1 MKKKLFPDRRG
12 REWKTYEQELRA
24 ISRLE
29 TAMTALPDD
38 ELRAKTSEFKT
49 SLHEGRSIYD
59 IRPEAFAVVR
69 EAARRMLGLRLY
81 DVQLLGGLIMTDG
94 HIAEMATGEGK
105 TLAASLPG
113 YLFALEEKGVHMIT
127 ANEYL
132 AQRDYELLSPLYDFL
147 WISTSL
153 NMNQISQTEKQTA
166 YQADLTYGTG
176 TAFGF
181 DYLRDHMT
189 RDQKN
194 QVQRPYH
201 VAIIDEVDSVLI
213 DEAKTPMIIAG
224 KMEAHANLH
233 KLGALVMRTFHK
245 DADYQLHP
253 ESKAVHFTDQG
264 IHKIESAFDIENLF
278 DLEHQ
283 TLYHYMMQ
291 AVRAR
296 VLFHKDKDYVV
307 DEQQIKLI
315 DTFTGRLMEGRTLS
329 DGLHQALEAK
339 EGLAITEENKP
350 QASITVQNFFRMYP
364 RLTGMTGTAKTEES
378 EFQSVYGMNV
388 WPIPTNEPVLRED
401 YPDQVYLTQEDKYR
415 AIVREVETVHAS
427 GQPVLIGTSSIL
439 QSEYV
444 SNLLQEAGIRHELL
458 NAKSVEQEAR
468 MISLAGQ
475 IGQVTIATNM
485 AGRGTDIVL
494 GEGVAALG
502 GLHVFGTERHESRR
516 IDNQLKGRAGRQGDP
531 GSSRFLISLE
541 DEMIERFGQT
551 ERDRKWK
558 APKTNEDGLILNK
571 SIHPFIDTVQK
582 ISEGSQANIR
592 ASILKLDDV
601 IHDQRTVVYGLRD
614 QILHAEDPMKIISSM
629 VPDYVDEL
637 VQTYCPETAA
647 SEEWELDKLE
657 VDLKRA
663 APGIDIQIAQADYED
678 QAEVLSDLH
687 ALAERYQGQI
697 QKYESRP
704 AVQQK
709 LAQGAL
715 SILDR
720 RWIRHLEMMNRLKE
734 GVGIRQY
741 QQEDPV
747 RLYQQD
753 GFDMFKHT
761 FRAIRRE
768 MVLWMADVLEPLEKS
783 KEERPNVQFFQS

>member
-1 MKKKLFPDRRG
+1 MMKKLFPDKRG
-12 REWKTYEQELRA
+12 REWKTYEHDLRA
-24 ISRLE
+24 INQLE
-29 TAMTALPDD
+29 SPMSALSDD

-49 SLHEGRSIYD
+49 ALSEGRTIYD
-59 IRPEAFAVVR
+59 IRAEAFAVVR
-69 EAARRMLGLRLY
+69 EAARRVLGLRPY
-81 DVQLLGGLIMTDG
+81 DLQLLGGLIMSDG

-105 TLAASLPG
+105 TLVAALSG
-113 YLFALEEKGVHMIT
+113 YLFALEEKGVHLIT

-132 AQRDYELLSPLYDFL
+132 AQRDYALMSPLYDFL
-147 WISTSL
+147 WISTGL
-153 NMNQISQTEKQTA
+153 NLNQISQTEKLAA

-181 DYLRDHMT
+181 DYLRDHLT

-201 VAIIDEVDSVLI
+201 VAMIDEIDSVLI
-213 DEAKTPMIIAG
+213 DEAKTPMLIAR

-233 KLGALVMRTFHK
+233 KLGALVMRTFQK
-245 DADYQLHP
+245 DTDYELDP
-253 ESKAVHFTDQG
+253 ETKAVHFTDQG
-264 IHKIESAFDIENLF
+264 IHKIERAFDIENLF

-296 VLFHKDKDYVV
+296 VLFHRDQDYVV

-364 RLTGMTGTAKTEES
+364 RLAGMTGTAKTEEA
-378 EFQSVYGMNV
+378 EFQSVYGMKV
-388 WPIPTNEPVLRED
+388 WPVPTNEPVLRED
-401 YPDQVYLTQEDKYR
+401 HPDQVYLTQADKYR
-415 AIVREVETVHAS
+415 AIVSEVETVHAS

-439 QSEYV
+439 QSEYL
-444 SNLLQEAGIRHELL
+444 SNLLQEAGITHELL

-468 MISLAGQ
+468 LISLAGQ
-475 IGQVTIATNM
+475 VGQVTIATNM

-494 GEGVAALG
+494 GEGAAACG
-502 GLHVFGTERHESRR
+502 GLHVIGTERHESRR

-541 DEMIERFGQT
+541 DEIVERFGQT

-558 APKTNEDGLILNK
+558 HPKTNEDGLILHK
-571 SIHPFIDTVQK
+571 QIDSFMDTVQK

-601 IHDQRTVVYGLRD
+601 IHDQRTVVYRLRN
-614 QILHAEDPMKIISSM
+614 QILQNEDPIGILAPM
-629 VPDYVDEL
+629 VLDYVHEL
-637 VQTYCPETAA
+637 AQTHCPEAEA
-647 SEEWELDKLE
+647 SEEWDVEKLE
-657 VDLKRA
+657 KDLKRA
-663 APGIDIQIAQADYED
+663 VPGIDSQLAQTDYED
-678 QAEVLSDLH
+678 QEEVISDLH
-687 ALAERYQGQI
+687 ALVERYQGQI
-697 QKYESRP
+697 QKWKGRP
-704 AVQQK
+704 AVQHK
-709 LAQGAL
+709 VAQGAL
-715 SILDR
+715 GVLDR
-720 RWIRHLEMMNRLKE
+720 HWIRHLDRMNRLKE

-753 GFDMFKHT
+753 GYELFTQSFAAMRQD
-761 FRAIRRE
+761 
-768 MVLWMADVLEPLEKS
+768 MVLWMAEVLEPLEKS
-783 KEERPNVQFFQS
+783 KEESPHV

>member
-1 MKKKLFPDRRG
+1 MMKKLFPEKWG
-12 REWKTYEQELRA
+12 REWKNYDQELRA
-24 ISRLE
+24 ISRWE
-29 TAMTALPDD
+29 ATMTALSDD

-49 SLHEGRSIYD
+49 ALREGQSIYD
-59 IRPEAFAVVR
+59 IRAEAFAVVR
-69 EAARRMLGLRLY
+69 EAARRVLGLRPY
-81 DVQLLGGLIMTDG
+81 DVQLLGGLIMSDG

-105 TLAASLPG
+105 TLVAALSG
-113 YLFALEEKGVHMIT
+113 YLFALEEKGVHLIT

-147 WISTSL
+147 WIRTGL
-153 NMNQISQTEKQTA
+153 NMNQISQTEKQSA

-181 DYLRDHMT
+181 DYLRDHLT

-201 VAIIDEVDSVLI
+201 VALIDEIDSVLI

-233 KLGALVMRTFHK
+233 KLGALVMRTFQK
-245 DADYQLHP
+245 DADYQLDP
-253 ESKAVHFTDQG
+253 ETKAVHFTDQG
-264 IHKIESAFDIENLF
+264 IHKIEGAFDIENLF

-307 DEQQIKLI
+307 EDQQIKLI

-364 RLTGMTGTAKTEES
+364 RLAGMTGTAKTEES

-388 WPIPTNEPVLRED
+388 WPVPTNEPVLRED
-401 YPDQVYLTQEDKYR
+401 HPDQVYLTQADKYR

-439 QSEYV
+439 QSEYI

-468 MISLAGQ
+468 LISLAGQ
-475 IGQVTIATNM
+475 VGQVTIATNM

-494 GEGVAALG
+494 GEGAAARG
-502 GLHVFGTERHESRR
+502 GLHVIGTERHESRR

-541 DEMIERFGQT
+541 DEIVERFGQT

-558 APKTNEDGLILNK
+558 HPKTNEDGLILHK
-571 SIHPFIDTVQK
+571 QIDSFMDTVQK

-601 IHDQRTVVYGLRD
+601 IHDQRTVVYGLRN
-614 QILHAEDPMKIISSM
+614 QILHSEDPIGILAPM
-629 VPDYVDEL
+629 VLDYVNEF
-637 VQTYCPETAA
+637 VQTHCPEAEA
-647 SEEWELDKLE
+647 SEEWDVEKLE
-657 VDLKRA
+657 KDLKRVI
-663 APGIDIQIAQADYED
+663 PGIDSQLAQADYED
-678 QAEVLSDLH
+678 QAEVISDLH
-687 ALAERYQGQI
+687 ALVERYQGQI
-697 QKYESRP
+697 QKWKSRP
-704 AVQQK
+704 AVQHK
-709 LAQGAL
+709 VAQGAL
-715 SILDR
+715 SVLDR
-720 RWIRHLEMMNRLKE
+720 HWIRHLDRMNRLKE

-753 GFDMFKHT
+753 GFELFTQT
-761 FRAIRRE
+761 FAAIRQE
-768 MVLWMADVLEPLEKS
+768 MVLWMAEVLEPLEKS
-783 KEERPNVQFFQS
+783 KEESPHV

>member
-1 MKKKLFPDRRG
+1 MMKKLFPDKRG
-12 REWKTYEQELRA
+12 REWKNYDQELRA
-24 ISRLE
+24 INRLE
-29 TAMTALPDD
+29 AQVGDLSDD

-49 SLHEGRSIYD
+49 ALHKGAAIYD
-59 IRPEAFAVVR
+59 IRAEAFAVVR
-69 EAARRMLGLRLY
+69 EAARRVLGLRPY
-81 DVQLLGGLIMTDG
+81 DVQLLGGLIMSDG
-94 HIAEMATGEGK
+94 NIAEMATGEGK
-105 TLAASLPG
+105 TLVAALSG
-113 YLFALEEKGVHMIT
+113 YLFALEEKGVHLIT

-147 WISTSL
+147 WISTGL
-153 NMNQISQTEKQTA
+153 NLNQISQTEKQEA

-181 DYLRDHMT
+181 DYLRDHLT

-201 VAIIDEVDSVLI
+201 VAIIDEIDSVLI
-213 DEAKTPMIIAG
+213 DEAKTPMLIAG

-233 KLGALVMRTFHK
+233 KLGALVMRTFQK
-245 DADYQLHP
+245 DADYQLDP
-253 ESKAVHFTDQG
+253 ETKAVHFTDQG
-264 IHKIESAFDIENLF
+264 IHKIERAFDIENLF

-296 VLFHKDKDYVV
+296 VLFHRDKDYVV
-307 DEQQIKLI
+307 EDQQIKLI

-364 RLTGMTGTAKTEES
+364 RLAGMTGTAKTEES
-378 EFQSVYGMNV
+378 EFQSVYGLNV
-388 WPIPTNEPVLRED
+388 WAVPTNEPVLRED
-401 YPDQVYLTQEDKYR
+401 HPDQVYLTQADKYR
-415 AIVREVETVHAS
+415 AIVREVEQVHAS
-427 GQPVLIGTSSIL
+427 GQPILIGTSSIL
-439 QSEYV
+439 QSEYL
-444 SNLLQEAGIRHELL
+444 SNLLQEAGVSHELL

-468 MISLAGQ
+468 LISFAGQ
-475 IGQVTIATNM
+475 VGQVTIATNM

-494 GEGVAALG
+494 GEGAAARG
-502 GLHVFGTERHESRR
+502 GLHVIGTERHESRR

-541 DEMIERFGQT
+541 DEIVERFGQT

-558 APKTNEDGLILNK
+558 HPKTNEDGLILQ
-571 SIHPFIDTVQK
+571 SPIDSFMNTVQK

-601 IHDQRTVVYGLRD
+601 IHDQRTVVYRLRN
-614 QILHAEDPMKIISSM
+614 QILQSEDPMGILAPM
-629 VPDYVDEL
+629 VLDYVHEL
-637 VQTYCPETAA
+637 VQTYCPEREA
-647 SEEWELDKLE
+647 SEEWDLDKLE
-657 VDLKRA
+657 MDLKRA
-663 APGIDIQIAQADYED
+663 IPGIDSQLARVHYED
-678 QAEVLSDLH
+678 QAEVISNLH
-687 ALAERYQGQI
+687 ALVERYQGQI
-697 QKYESRP
+697 QKWKIRAS
-704 AVQQK
+704 VQHK
-709 LAQGAL
+709 VAQGAL

-720 RWIRHLEMMNRLKE
+720 HWVRHLDKMNRLKE

-753 GFDMFKHT
+753 GFELFTQT
-761 FRAIRRE
+761 FASIRQE
-768 MVLWMADVLEPLEKS
+768 MVLWMAEVLEPLEKS
-783 KEERPNVQFFQS
+783 KEESPDV

>member
-1 MKKKLFPDRRG
+1 MMKKFFPEKRG
-12 REWKTYEQELRA
+12 REWKNYEQELRTINRWEA
-24 ISRLE
+24 TMI
-29 TAMTALPDD
+29 ALSDE
-38 ELRAKTSEFKT
+38 ELRARTSEFKRY
-49 SLHEGRSIYD
+49 LREGQSIYD
-59 IRPEAFAVVR
+59 IRAEAFALVR
-69 EAARRMLGLRLY
+69 EAARRVLGLRPY
-81 DVQLLGGLIMTDG
+81 DVQILGGLIMSDG

-105 TLAASLPG
+105 TLVAALSG
-113 YLFALEEKGVHMIT
+113 YLFALEEKGVHLIT

-132 AQRDYELLSPLYDFL
+132 AQRDYDLMSPLYDYL
-147 WISTSL
+147 WISTGL
-153 NMNQISQTEKQTA
+153 NLNQISQTEKLEA

-181 DYLRDHMT
+181 DYLRDHLT

-201 VAIIDEVDSVLI
+201 VALIDEIDSVLI

-233 KLGALVMRTFHK
+233 KLGALVMRSFQK
-245 DADYQLHP
+245 DADYQLDP
-253 ESKAVHFTDQG
+253 ETKAVHFTDQG
-264 IHKIESAFDIENLF
+264 IHKIERSFDIENLF
-278 DLEHQ
+278 DLQHQ

-296 VLFHKDKDYVV
+296 VLFHRDKDYVV
-307 DEQQIKLI
+307 EEQQIKLI

-364 RLTGMTGTAKTEES
+364 RLAGMTGTAKTEEN

-388 WPIPTNEPVLRED
+388 WPVPTNQPVLRED
-401 YPDQVYLTQEDKYR
+401 HPDQVYVTQADKYR

-427 GQPVLIGTSSIL
+427 GQPILIGTSSIL
-439 QSEYV
+439 QSEYI
-444 SNLLQEAGIRHELL
+444 SSLLQEAGVRHELL

-468 MISLAGQ
+468 LISLAGQ
-475 IGQVTIATNM
+475 VGQVTIATNM

-494 GEGVAALG
+494 GEGAAARG
-502 GLHVFGTERHESRR
+502 GLHVIGTERHESRR

-531 GSSRFLISLE
+531 GSSRFMISLE
-541 DEMIERFGQT
+541 DEIVERFGQT

-558 APKTNEDGLILNK
+558 HPKTNEDGLILHRQ
-571 SIHPFIDTVQK
+571 IDAFMDTVQK

-601 IHDQRTVVYGLRD
+601 IHDQRTVVYGLRN
-614 QILHAEDPMKIISSM
+614 QILQSEDPIGILAPM
-629 VPDYVDEL
+629 VLDDVDEL
-637 VQTYCPETAA
+637 VRTYCLEAAA
-647 SEEWELDKLE
+647 SEEWDLEKLE
-657 VDLKRA
+657 KDLKRVI
-663 APGIDIQIAQADYED
+663 PGIDSQLVQTDYED
-678 QAEVLSDLH
+678 QEEVISDLH
-687 ALAERYQGQI
+687 ALVERYQVMI
-697 QKYESRP
+697 QKWKNRP
-704 AVQQK
+704 AVQHK
-709 LAQGAL
+709 VAQGAL
-715 SILDR
+715 GVLDR
-720 RWIRHLEMMNRLKE
+720 HWIRHLDKMNRLKE

-753 GFDMFKHT
+753 GFELFTQT
-761 FRAIRRE
+761 FAAIRQD
-768 MVLWMADVLEPLEKS
+768 MVHWMADVLEPLENA
-783 KEERPNVQFFQS
+783 KEESTRV